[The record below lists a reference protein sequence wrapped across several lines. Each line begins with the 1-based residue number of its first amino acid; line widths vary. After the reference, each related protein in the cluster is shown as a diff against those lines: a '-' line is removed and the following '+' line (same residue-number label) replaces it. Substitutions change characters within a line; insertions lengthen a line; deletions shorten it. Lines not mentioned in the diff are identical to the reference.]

1 MTAVRDEVRAMA
13 HYFPLFVDLSD
24 KTILVVGGG
33 SIALRRAKAI
43 RPFAGTVT
51 VVARHL
57 SGEFAA
63 WAQESAAQAQEN
75 AAGADPSAADRGT
88 TPGPR
93 GSLRMMEREFRPEDL
108 EGVDLVL
115 ACTDDHEL
123 NHRIT
128 AECRRRG
135 IPANNAADKT
145 DCDFYFP
152 GLVDRDPVVV
162 GITASGQA
170 HHLAKEMREKIET
183 VVDETLS
190 GMKAGGV

>member
-1 MTAVRDEVRAMA
+1 MA

-190 GMKAGGV
+190 GMEAGGV

>member
-1 MTAVRDEVRAMA
+1 MA

-63 WAQESAAQAQEN
+63 WAQESAAQVQEN
-75 AAGADPSAADRGT
+75 AAGADPSAADRGI

-190 GMKAGGV
+190 GMEAGGV

>member
-63 WAQESAAQAQEN
+63 WAQESAAQVQEN
-75 AAGADPSAADRGT
+75 AAWADLSAADRGT

-108 EGVDLVL
+108 EDVDLVL